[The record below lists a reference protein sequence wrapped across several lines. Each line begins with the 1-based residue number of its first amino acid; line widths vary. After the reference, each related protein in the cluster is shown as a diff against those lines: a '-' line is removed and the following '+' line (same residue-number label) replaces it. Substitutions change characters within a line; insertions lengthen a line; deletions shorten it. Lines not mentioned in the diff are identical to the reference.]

1 MKDGY
6 QCSDESCF
14 SRFLGVTWTEDG
26 SEYIN
31 PPSGMGWNK
40 AYTLLKERSKDGMY
54 EAIGSW
60 QRGYEKMKRRQ
71 KKYKISINLY
81 WILVEVEPRYRQVFP
96 NEPLNMAQSIGM
108 EKKDPYVWVFT
119 QRKWSWYRREKGFG
133 FRSFTPIWTILKWK
147 NDDFK
152 ENYHKALQRDAS
164 ALQKLMKIYNDIS
177 GWSDNQKE
185 PRLWYRIANRI
196 LKIKYKGRFEILKN
210 MTI

>member
-1 MKDGY
+1 
-6 QCSDESCF
+6 
-14 SRFLGVTWTEDG
+14 
-26 SEYIN
+26 
-31 PPSGMGWNK
+31 
-40 AYTLLKERSKDGMY
+40 
-54 EAIGSW
+54 
-60 QRGYEKMKRRQ
+60 
-71 KKYKISINLY
+71 
-81 WILVEVEPRYRQVFP
+81 
-96 NEPLNMAQSIGM
+96 M